1 MIVHTT
7 TPTPNNLLVSEDF
20 ERAVQECRAKVRK
33 LIKECRRV
41 NMRYRDATFDL
52 DWDLKW
58 ERGYCLNG
66 LENTKFEISG
76 RALANLS
83 SNVPKSVKRVPE
95 IFDKPTFLQKI
106 SPADIKQGGLGD
118 CWLMASL
125 TALANMQVGLQRICV
140 EYDDS
145 QSLHFTY
152 RFFADRRNR
161 NRNLWICFSPRS
173 VQNISDDL
181 VPSESPEGCIQPIIQ
196 RILLAQQAAYAVQKW
211 RSSVY
216 LDFDSIDF
224 LLSSPKFCFIA
235 SRSVTIVSTDNAV
248 HGVVRSIPDFYNIS
262 RR

>member
-1 MIVHTT
+1 MSSLDSDSDNDNRGIAPNNQPPFAKSKSKKKKRPLPPQETINKIWSQFSASKFSKATAILPPFTPSSDPSKTVHTT

-76 RALANLS
+76 RAFANLS

-95 IFDKPTFLQKI
+95 IFNKPTFLEKI

-140 EYDDS
+140 EYDTS
-145 QSLHFTY
+145 QFPLSLY
-152 RFFADRRNR
+152 
-161 NRNLWICFSPRS
+161 S
-173 VQNISDDL
+173 
-181 VPSESPEGCIQPIIQ
+181 
-196 RILLAQQAAYAVQKW
+196 
-211 RSSVY
+211 
-216 LDFDSIDF
+216 F
-224 LLSSPKFCFIA
+224 LLIDVIEIGIYGFVFH
-235 SRSVTIVSTDNAV
+235 R
-248 HGVVRSIPDFYNIS
+248 GQ
-262 RR
+262 